1 MLLDDHFRLMHN
13 AILQL
18 EAFINDHSQAGISRN
33 FGFVMTFAGLI
44 GVPAGSYIS
53 QTIRRTIPNADPIVS
68 GVTLLL
74 SVPGKADAASHK
86 GHTTIFLT

>member
-1 MLLDDHFRLMHN
+1 MLLVEQFDC
-13 AILQL
+13 ILL
-18 EAFINDHSQAGISRN
+18 DIDVLLSFNDHSQAGISRN

-74 SVPGKADAASHK
+74 SVPGKTGAAFHE
-86 GHTTIFLT
+86 TLN

>member
-1 MLLDDHFRLMHN
+1 MTSKLFL
-13 AILQL
+13 
-18 EAFINDHSQAGISRN
+18 NDHSQAGISRN

-68 GVTLLL
+68 GVTLLF
-74 SVPGKADAASHK
+74 SVPGETGAAFHETMNLNVFFLHK
-86 GHTTIFLT
+86 VDLNKNFA